1 MANRRWIHWVFNQPL
16 LQRAGGVLGRSRGR
30 LRPLDGWRSSPK
42 PAHQPSLSE
51 WERHELAA
59 AWLGHAT
66 VLLRVG
72 GVTVLT
78 DPAFSSRVGPGL
90 GPITL
95 GPRRLLAPAVK
106 LSDLPRIDVILLSHA
121 HFDHLDRPT
130 LARLP
135 RHSTIVTS
143 EHNTDLVRDLG
154 FARVHELRWGESLQ
168 INRLTVR
175 AQRVAHWG
183 ARTVYDRQRGYT
195 GFVLDAAAD
204 AHQPNL
210 SARRV
215 LYGADSAFQRYFQSV
230 GPVDLAVIGIGAY
243 NPWIESH
250 ANPEQAW
257 QMCLDAQAKRVLAMH
272 HSTFELSREPT
283 DEPLQRFLAAA
294 GARASDVVI
303 QHVGQQWS
311 LPASAAPSYDASHA
325 TAER

>member
-1 MANRRWIHWVFNQPL
+1 
-16 LQRAGGVLGRSRGR
+16 VLGRSRGR
-30 LRPLDGWRSSPK
+30 LRPIDGWRSSAK
-42 PAHQPSLSE
+42 PNHRPDLSD

-59 AWLGHAT
+59 AWVGHAT

-95 GPRRLLAPAVK
+95 GPRRLLAPAVT
-106 LSDLPRIDVILLSHA
+106 LSDLPAIDVILLSHA

-135 RHSTIVTS
+135 KRSTVVTS
-143 EHNTDLVRDLG
+143 EHNADLVRDLG
-154 FARVHELRWGESLQ
+154 FADVRELRWSESLQ
-168 INRLTVR
+168 IGRLTVR

-183 ARTVYDRQRGYT
+183 ARTVYDRHRGYA
-195 GFVLDAAAD
+195 GFVLDAQANTSTPD
-204 AHQPNL
+204 VR
-210 SARRV
+210 ARRV
-215 LYGADSAFQRYFQSV
+215 LYGADSAFGRHFQSV

-243 NPWIESH
+243 DPWIESH

-257 QMCLDAQAKRVLAMH
+257 QMCLDAQARRVLAMH
-272 HSTFELSREPT
+272 HSTFELSREPA
-283 DEPLQRFLAAA
+283 DEPLRRFLAAA
-294 GARASDVVI
+294 GERASDIVI

-311 LPASAAPSYDASHA
+311 LPTTMSPGYDASHA
-325 TAER
+325 AAER